1 MNHPLVKRGQ
11 SSNSEGKRW
20 HFIRILENFH
30 QLSVIFSI
38 KFKVP
43 GRPKNELFYLLM
55 AHRGGER
62 GGKCILCNPDPIM
75 KL

>member
-1 MNHPLVKRGQ
+1 MINPMNHTLVKHGQ

-30 QLSVIFSI
+30 QLSVIFSM

-43 GRPKNELFYLLM
+43 GRPKNELFLPIDGTQ
-55 AHRGGER
+55 RW
-62 GGKCILCNPDPIM
+62 GKGW
-75 KL
+75 